1 MLQEDSSRDSITRFS
16 GTARAAIRSVNRVEF
31 DFDEDQLELRSAAAE
46 VLTKECPATYLRSVV
61 DEGHDPADLWRTLC
75 ALDWPGLAVPEDLGG
90 VGASTVELGIVVE
103 QLGYVGDPTP
113 FLATTTQFAPVVAAC
128 GDGEQRRRFLGA
140 VASEGRSGTVALSRS
155 IEAQRDGD
163 RWRLNGQAS
172 FVIDGDR
179 VDEIAVPATT
189 ATGGIEVFVVPAT
202 DVGRAR
208 TRAFDEALHVADVD
222 VTGVVL
228 DGDRRLVGP
237 DPQAGL
243 DRALDEAVVGLAM
256 TAVGACQRG
265 LDMTIEYVRGREQ
278 FGVPIGSFQAVKH
291 KIVDMYVAVERA
303 RALGT
308 YASRVVD
315 DDERRPLAAAM
326 AKAAAGDAQHIV
338 FQHAIQLFGGIGFT
352 WENDLHLYLR
362 RAKAAELLLGGA
374 AEHRARV
381 ASHVLDASD
390 GHWAVQATFDDA
402 TEAFR
407 SEFATWLD
415 ANLPDDEEATKER
428 PTSTA
433 GLTPWARRW
442 QQRLFDA
449 GWVVPGNPPEFGGRN
464 AGLLEQFV
472 HQEEL
477 TRRHVVAGFNPQGLS
492 IIAPSILSFGTD
504 EQKQRWAVPIL
515 RGDLTAALGMSEPNA
530 GSDLAGL
537 RTRAVL
543 DGDHFVVTGQ
553 KVWTSGAHDADVILA
568 FVRTDPDA
576 PKHKG
581 ISTLIIPTD
590 TPGITRR
597 PFGSI
602 TGRDDL
608 DFNEV
613 FFDEVVVPAENLLGE
628 LHGGWRVANGSLGHE
643 RAMLWLGYSQRLDEV
658 VESFREIALSSPL
671 GADARVR
678 DWFATAAIDAQAVKL
693 LGYRT
698 LAQTQRG
705 VVSNEQSIL
714 KLFSSEAVQ
723 RAVGNAIEALGPL
736 ALDDQVLAA
745 PFNPFEFDAY
755 NVSWFELYLRSFAGT
770 IAGGT
775 SEIQRNIIAERV
787 LGLPR

>member
-1 MLQEDSSRDSITRFS
+1 M
-16 GTARAAIRSVNRVEF
+16 EF
-31 DFDEDQLELRSAAAE
+31 DFDEGQLELRSAAAE
-46 VLTKECPATYLRSVV
+46 VLSKECPSTYLRSVV

-75 ALDWPGLAVPEDLGG
+75 ALDWPGLAIAEAFGG
-90 VGASTVELGIVVE
+90 VGASAVELGIVVE

-128 GDGEQRRRFLGA
+128 GDEEQQRRFLGA
-140 VASEGRSGTVALSRS
+140 VATEGRSGTVALSHA
-155 IEAQRDGD
+155 IEAHRDGD
-163 RWRLNGQAS
+163 CWRLSGAAS
-172 FVIDGDR
+172 FVVDGDR
-179 VDEIAVPATT
+179 VDEIAVPAPTDRGT
-189 ATGGIEVFVVPAT
+189 EVFVVPAAS
-202 DVGRAR
+202 VQARR
-208 TRAFDEALHVADVD
+208 TRAFDDALHVADVD
-222 VTGVVL
+222 LTGVVL
-228 DGDRRLVGP
+228 DDDRRLAGP
-237 DPQAGL
+237 DPQGGL

-265 LDMTIEYVRGREQ
+265 LDMTIEYVREREQ

-291 KIVDMYVAVERA
+291 KIVDMFVAVERA

-315 DDERRPLAAAM
+315 DDQQRPLAAAM

-338 FQHAIQLFGGIGFT
+338 FQHGIQLFGGIGFT

-362 RAKAAELLLGGA
+362 RAKVAELLFGGA

-381 ASHVLDASD
+381 ASHVVDARDAAWS
-390 GHWAVQATFDDA
+390 VQATFDEA

-407 SEFATWLD
+407 SEFAAWLD
-415 ANLPDDEEATKER
+415 AHVPDEEEATNVR

-433 GLTPWARRW
+433 GPPPWARRW
-442 QQRLFDA
+442 QQQLFDA
-449 GWVVPGNPPEFGGRN
+449 GWVVPGNPPAFGGRD

-477 TRRHVVAGFNPQGLS
+477 TRRHIVAGFNPQGLS
-492 IIAPSILSFGTD
+492 IIAPSIVSFGTD
-504 EQKQRWAVPIL
+504 EQKERWAIPIL
-515 RGDLTAALGMSEPNA
+515 RGDMTAALGMSEPNA

-543 DGDHFVVTGQ
+543 DGDHFVVNGQ

-590 TPGITRR
+590 TPGVTRR

-613 FFDEVVVPAENLLGE
+613 FFDDVLVPAENLLGE

-643 RAMLWLGYSQRLDEV
+643 RAMLWLGYSQRLDDF
-658 VESFREIALSSPL
+658 VESFRAVAISSPL
-671 GADARVR
+671 GEDPRVR

-698 LAQTQRG
+698 LAQAQRG
-705 VVSNEQSIL
+705 VESNALSIL

-736 ALDDQVLAA
+736 ALDDEVLAA